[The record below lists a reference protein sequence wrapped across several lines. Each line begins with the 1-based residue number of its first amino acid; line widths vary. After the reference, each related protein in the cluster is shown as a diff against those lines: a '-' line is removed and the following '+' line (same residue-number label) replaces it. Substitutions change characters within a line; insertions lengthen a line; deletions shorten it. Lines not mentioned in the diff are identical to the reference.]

1 MPKFF
6 SVLDLLI
13 TLFLGVRVAL
23 DDLSYELILGL
34 LSLLTDSGLID
45 ALWTYLYCFGEVL
58 PSKSIKLYI
67 SSSSFTEFL
76 VS

>member
-13 TLFLGVRVAL
+13 TLLLGVKVAL
-23 DDLSYELILGL
+23 EDLSSEFILGL
-34 LSLLTDSGLID
+34 LNLLTDSGLIE
-45 ALWTYLYCFGEVL
+45 ALWTKLYCFGEVL
-58 PSKSIKLYI
+58 PSKSTKLYI
-67 SSSSFTEFL
+67 SSSSFTDFL